1 MVLQLLVGVPLE
13 MVHGATRIG
22 LVYAAGVVA
31 GRLVGPM
38 VNLLREGQRRSRG
51 WYKPWLPG
59 HLQAPG
65 SGLSFRQISHS
76 HPDREVYSGAE
87 RMIRNRTTERIPA
100 VELPSS
106 SHESLGTFL
115 GPYGPVK
122 LVDRAIESCLLLMG
136 ATHETTASFYR
147 AKEQPRYG

>member
-65 SGLSFRQISHS
+65 SGLSFRQISHG

-87 RMIRNRTTERIPA
+87 RMIRNRTTERISA
-100 VELPSS
+100 VELPCS